1 MLTKE
6 DRMMWEET
14 GLKYLRRH
22 HFGLVMALLAVVM
35 APGPAFSQGGTDEQA
50 RKYLVRGMAAI
61 EMAKGDDDLGLAA
74 EEFRKATEMAPNLAA
89 AWYNLGKVQAKTGQ
103 LKEAIDSY
111 NRYLALAPQAEDA
124 TKVRD
129 EVTKL
134 EFKLEQR
141 EKFQSLSGQWVTGD
155 GSVAIV
161 TATPGRLTIDAPV
174 RIPGEYDYYLKDPIA
189 GTHRDASPVYSP
201 NLLELV
207 QKGSQFTGIFETGA
221 YRPGLVCS
229 APPQKGEVVGTVAKD
244 RIVLRLQR
252 TKFTVTEKFNGL
264 LSTEVSCVDVQP
276 TGTMNI
282 ELVLRPLPAGGIL
295 RNAAGLRE
303 RDEIISVDGAVL
315 TELNHVERVMKLR
328 GTPGTTAHLVVRRLV
343 EPAGFFS
350 SAKYANIDLTVPYV
364 EVTPVAKG
372 WLGIEMQALTPEV
385 AKSLGNSEAKGIY
398 VKSVVG
404 SSPADKG
411 GVKSGDI
418 IEAVDGNPI
427 QDPAVLVLYVNGSP
441 AGRNVGLKLLRNGKP
456 EELTATIECKG
467 RETETDSRKRLA
479 YFYCW

>member
-1 MLTKE
+1 MVRGE
-6 DRMMWEET
+6 M
-14 GLKYLRRH
+14 GLKYLRMH
-22 HFGLVMALLAVVM
+22 HIGLGLALLAVVM

-61 EMAKGDDDLGLAA
+61 EMAKSDDDLGLAA
-74 EEFRKATEMAPNLAA
+74 EEFRKATEIAPNMAA

-103 LKEAIDSY
+103 LKEAIDSF

-124 TKVRD
+124 AKVRD

-141 EKFQSLSGQWVTGD
+141 DKFQSLSGQWVTSDGD
-155 GSVAIV
+155 IAIV
-161 TATPGRLTIDAPV
+161 TATPGRLTIDAPL

-189 GTHRDASPVYSP
+189 GNHRDASPVYSP
-201 NLLELV
+201 NILELV

-229 APPQKGEVVGTVAKD
+229 APPQKSEVVGTVAKD
-244 RIVLRLQR
+244 RIVFKLQR

-264 LSTEVSCVDVQP
+264 LSTEVSCVEVQP
-276 TGTMNI
+276 TGTMNV
-282 ELVLRPLPAGGIL
+282 EMVLRPLPAGGIL
-295 RNAAGLRE
+295 RSAAGLEE
-303 RDEIISVDGAVL
+303 RDEIVSVNGAVL

-328 GTPGTTAHLVVRRLV
+328 GKPGTSARLVVKRLV
-343 EPAGFFS
+343 EPAGIFS
-350 SAKYANIDLTVPYV
+350 SAKYADIDLTVPYV
-364 EVTPVAKG
+364 EVNPATKG
-372 WLGIEMQALTPEV
+372 WLGIEMQAITPEL
-385 AKSLGNSEAKGIY
+385 AKSIGNREAKGIY
-398 VKSVVG
+398 VTSVVG

-418 IEAVDGNPI
+418 IEAVDGSPI
-427 QDPAVLVLYVNGSP
+427 QDPAVLVLYVNGTP

-456 EELTATIECKG
+456 EELTVTIESRG
-467 RETETDSRKRLA
+467 NETDTDLRKRLA
-479 YFYCW
+479 HFYCW